1 MAYTLIM
8 SIRRIKR
15 GGLSAFLLFFL
26 SHEVF
31 EETVV
36 FGEFRLRE
44 DVFLIESLVN
54 EGFLRVKRVM
64 LNERATTM
72 LKHVKGLVPP
82 LSRN

>member
-1 MAYTLIM
+1 M
-8 SIRRIKR
+8 
-15 GGLSAFLLFFL
+15 
-26 SHEVF
+26 
-31 EETVV
+31 V

-72 LKHVKGLVPP
+72 LKHVKGLIPP
-82 LSRN
+82 LFRN